1 MKKLKIVHTGYAIG
15 DLSERVLL
23 QDRSIVPPIYNSV
36 DFTEAFANTAIW
48 AGLKPITGRYVLDNT
63 GREVQVT
70 DEVII
75 RYRPGVTAEYFIQK
89 FDGNRLRV
97 MNVVNVSESYEY
109 MKLECAFRGSTPA
122 SML

>member
-1 MKKLKIVHTGYAIG
+1 MKKIKLEHSGYAIG

-48 AGLKPITGRYVLDNT
+48 AGIKPINGRYVLDST
-63 GREVQVT
+63 GRESQLT

-75 RYRPGVTAEYFIQK
+75 RYRQNVTSEYFIQK
-89 FDGNRLRV
+89 IDGNRLRV
-97 MNVVNVSESYEY
+97 MNVINISESYEY
-109 MKLECAFRGSTPA
+109 MKLECAFRGPTMSG
-122 SML
+122 MI

>member
-1 MKKLKIVHTGYAIG
+1 MKKIKLEHSGYEIG
-15 DLSERVLL
+15 DLCERILL

-48 AGLKPITGRYVLDNT
+48 AGINPIKGRFILDST

-75 RYRPGVTAEYFIQK
+75 RYRYDTTSEYFVQK
-89 FDGNRLRV
+89 SDGSRLSV
-97 MNVVNVSESYEY
+97 MNVINVSESYEY
-109 MKLECAFRGSTPA
+109 MKLECAYRGPTMA
-122 SML
+122 GML